1 MATTGVDWAE
11 LYRAHVRA
19 LGELA
24 AVLTPDQVG
33 APVPASPAWTVHE
46 VYAHLAGVASDM
58 VTGRTDGAPS
68 PEWTAR
74 HVGERVVLPLADLVA
89 ELESHQD
96 AVTASL
102 AEGSPAPVFDIATH
116 HADLHEALG
125 LHPMPEELWRPVADA
140 VRERAGGLADAVSP
154 YELFRAVFSRR
165 SRAQMQ
171 GWDTLLTPEELDAV
185 CLFGPREDDQP
196 VPA

>member
-1 MATTGVDWAE
+1 MTDWAQ

-19 LGELA
+19 LGDLA
-24 AVLTPDQVG
+24 AALTPDQVG

-68 PEWTAR
+68 PEWTSR
-74 HVGERVVLPLADLVA
+74 HVGERVVLPLADLVT

-96 AVTASL
+96 AVTATL
-102 AEGSPAPVFDIATH
+102 VDSPGPVFDIATH

-140 VRERAGGLADAVSP
+140 VRERAGALADTVSP

-165 SRAQMQ
+165 SRSQMQ
-171 GWDTLLTPEELDAV
+171 GWGSVLSAEELDAV
-185 CLFGPREDDQP
+185 CIFGPREDDQP